1 MGFLFNFHALKP
13 FPLPDHRKLLL
24 ICVLVLTAF
33 LFINFCIIREYLP
46 EYFPNA
52 QMIIPGILWGGFIW
66 LLFHVVF
73 KRILKQ
79 NDAVSLTYLT
89 VFGALIVLFS
99 ELIFQTY
106 RIATDMVSEEILS
119 DKEAVRM
126 FLMSVLGLPFV
137 SIFFSFPTALDLKY
151 KNRALTT
158 IVNISI
164 GLLFYFSAPYIAG
177 FVKGE

>member
-1 MGFLFNFHALKP
+1 MGFLFNFRNLKP
-13 FPLPDHRKLLL
+13 IPLPDHRRLLL
-24 ICVLVLTAF
+24 VCVLILTAF

-46 EYFPNA
+46 EYFANA
-52 QMIIPGILWGGFIW
+52 QIIIPGLLWGGFIW
-66 LLFHVVF
+66 ALFQVVF
-73 KRILKQ
+73 KKILKR
-79 NDAVSLTYLT
+79 NDSVSLAYLT

-106 RIATDMVSEEILS
+106 RIATDMASDEILS
-119 DKEAVRM
+119 DKEAVRI
-126 FLMSVLGLPFV
+126 FLISVLGLPFV

-164 GLLFYFSAPYIAG
+164 GLLFFFSAPYIAR
-177 FVKGE
+177 FVKGK